1 MRTSKHKEHQYFVE
15 SSLTNILSIH
25 ENRLA
30 HKDLKRIMV
39 LDDSTDCLDAI
50 RVMLKDLSHLQ
61 IETFSNETHALNEF
75 SQNEPDLV
83 ILDMNL
89 GRLNGIE
96 VASLFNKLSIFNIPV
111 IFISYD
117 GKVRKE
123 IEVRLGKEITFMEK
137 PISGKTLINSIDHI
151 LKVNK
156 GGAYA

>member
-1 MRTSKHKEHQYFVE
+1 MVKTSKVEVKMRTSKHKEHQYFVE

-61 IETFSNETHALNEF
+61 IET
-75 SQNEPDLV
+75 QNEPDLV